1 MLSITIT
8 EDYNMYTMKEMTLRN
23 EKGFAL
29 LAAIIAFLILLAVGM
44 LVINMSGGDLISSS
58 MSVGNKKASIAVE
71 TGIFT
76 LVENFNP
83 ANSTGYYAC
92 TGSDTAASLNSA
104 IPSPWQ
110 TASNTDAD
118 SNTKYVICNAT
129 PDTTKSSV
137 YLPKYGTKFI
147 LQRYYTTVIGENS
160 SYNSLVKVNVG
171 VGYFAPN
178 Y

>member
-1 MLSITIT
+1 
-8 EDYNMYTMKEMTLRN
+8 MYMMKEMTLRN

-58 MSVGNKKASIAVE
+58 MSVGNKKANIAVE
-71 TGIFT
+71 TGIST

-92 TGSDTAASLNSA
+92 TGSDTVAT
-104 IPSPWQ
+104 IPSSAWQ
-110 TASNTDAD
+110 SASNTDAD

-160 SYNSLVKVNVG
+160 SYNSLMKVNVG

>member
-1 MLSITIT
+1 
-8 EDYNMYTMKEMTLRN
+8 MYTMEEMNLRN

-29 LAAIIAFLILLAVGM
+29 LAAIIAFFILLAVGM

-58 MSVGNKKASIAVE
+58 MSVGNKKANIAVE
-71 TGIFT
+71 TGIST

-83 ANSTGYYAC
+83 ANLNGYYAC
-92 TGSDTAASLNSA
+92 PANVTATSLNNA

-118 SNTKYVICNAT
+118 SNTKYVICNVT

-137 YLPKYGTKFI
+137 YLPKYGVNFV
-147 LQRYYTTVIGENS
+147 LQRFYTTVIGENS
-160 SYNSLVKVNVG
+160 SYNSLMKVNVG

-178 Y
+178 N